1 MDRTPSYIAIIS
13 ADVRY
18 DSSLTPN
25 AKLLYGE
32 ITALSNVK
40 GYCFATNKYFASLYN
55 VSERTIT
62 EWVSKLEE
70 KGYISVKVDTIR
82 YEDGTVKKERR
93 ISINHIELLKQ
104 NHVEVLRENH
114 VEENFSYNNINYFNN
129 NMVIS
134 KEIKKNELENLFEEF
149 WKLYPKKIKKKDSKR
164 IFLKVCKNIE
174 TYELIIKGLNEHLNS
189 DSWNK
194 DNGKYIPYPS
204 TWLNGERWNDEVI
217 SKQQKKEVIDYYEYL

>member
-1 MDRTPSYIAIIS
+1 MEHSFDIDIAKEYGILEAILLKHIYYWIEKNKANGKHFYEGKHWTYSSINAFAELFPYASAKKIRNSLNKLIELDLIETGNFNTLPFDRTTWY
-13 ADVRY
+13 
-18 DSSLTPN
+18 SLT
-25 AKLLYGE
+25 
-32 ITALSNVK
+32 
-40 GYCFATNKYFASLYN
+40 
-55 VSERTIT
+55 
-62 EWVSKLEE
+62 E
-70 KGYISVKVDTIR
+70 KGTSIYPKGQMTFAQKGKPIPYINT
-82 YEDGTVKKERR
+82 
-93 ISINHIELLKQ
+93 
-104 NHVEVLRENH
+104 
-114 VEENFSYNNINYFNN
+114 NNINN
-129 NMVIS
+129 NMVILTNDL
-134 KEIKKNELENLFEEF
+134 NELENLFEEF